1 MRKSLDKVFCKT
13 RRISKWIMFCSSM
26 VLGISGCS
34 SQNTEVK
41 QNVELSMQQ
50 TQEEYE
56 SVSYEQENENR
67 IYESNM
73 LESTRMAEEDLR
85 VEVTS
90 HTEAVT
96 YDLTTMGS
104 EMVYAMVY
112 QFMMNPQDYIG
123 ETIKM
128 QGTYYSVWYEAT
140 QKYYHYCI
148 IQDAL
153 ACCAQGMEFVWEDGS
168 HSYPEE
174 YPENETEVLITGE
187 FETYQEEG
195 DTSLYCRLKNAS
207 MEIVSDS

>member
-1 MRKSLDKVFCKT
+1 
-13 RRISKWIMFCSSM
+13 MFCGSM
-26 VLGISGCS
+26 MLGVTGCS
-34 SQNTEVK
+34 SQTTESE
-41 QNVELSMQQ
+41 QNVESSMQQ
-50 TQEEYE
+50 TQEAYE
-56 SVSYEQENENR
+56 TASYEQENETR

-73 LESTRMAEEDLR
+73 LEPTRMTEDLTDDNLA

-90 HTEAVT
+90 RTEEVA
-96 YDLTTMGS
+96 YDLTAMGS

-128 QGTYYSVWYEAT
+128 QGTYYSVWYEPT

-153 ACCAQGMEFVWEDGS
+153 ACCSQGMEFIWEDGS
-168 HSYPEE
+168 HSYPDE
-174 YPENETEVLITGE
+174 YPENETEVVVTGV

-207 MEIVSDS
+207 MEIVSES

>member
-1 MRKSLDKVFCKT
+1 MRVLFDKMLYKK
-13 RRISKWIMFCSSM
+13 KWITKCILICFGAMCGLWSCGTSSEE
-26 VLGISGCS
+26 I
-34 SQNTEVK
+34 
-41 QNVELSMQQ
+41 Q
-50 TQEEYE
+50 TQMSEE
-56 SVSYEQENENR
+56 SVIQKDTIENNEIKNNK
-67 IYESNM
+67 IKTINQ
-73 LESTRMAEEDLR
+73 TK
-85 VEVTS
+85 
-90 HTEAVT
+90 EAT
-96 YDLTTMGS
+96 YDLTAMGS

-128 QGTYYSVWYEAT
+128 QGTYYSVWYEPT

-153 ACCAQGMEFVWEDGS
+153 ACCAQGMEFIWEDGS
-168 HSYPEE
+168 HSYPDE
-174 YPENETEVLITGE
+174 YPENETEVVVTGV

>member
-1 MRKSLDKVFCKT
+1 MCVLWGCGTSSEEIQLQEEIN
-13 RRISKWIMFCSSM
+13 ISADNQKEAADVNDFNI
-26 VLGISGCS
+26 I
-34 SQNTEVK
+34 E
-41 QNVELSMQQ
+41 Q
-50 TQEEYE
+50 TQMSEE
-56 SVSYEQENENR
+56 SVIQNDTIENNKIKNNKIETINQ
-67 IYESNM
+67 
-73 LESTRMAEEDLR
+73 AK
-85 VEVTS
+85 EV
-90 HTEAVT
+90 A
-96 YDLTTMGS
+96 YDLTAMGS

-128 QGTYYSVWYEAT
+128 QGTYYSVWYEPT

-153 ACCAQGMEFVWEDGS
+153 ACCAQGMEFIWEDGS
-168 HSYPEE
+168 HSYPDE
-174 YPENETEVLITGE
+174 YPENETEVVVTGE

>member
-1 MRKSLDKVFCKT
+1 VRVVLDKMLYKK
-13 RRISKWIMFCSSM
+13 KWITKCILLCFCAMCVLWGCGTSSEE
-26 VLGISGCS
+26 I
-34 SQNTEVK
+34 
-41 QNVELSMQQ
+41 Q
-50 TQEEYE
+50 TQMSEE
-56 SVSYEQENENR
+56 SVIQNDTIENNEIKNNK
-67 IYESNM
+67 IKNNKIKNNKIETINQ
-73 LESTRMAEEDLR
+73 TK
-85 VEVTS
+85 EV
-90 HTEAVT
+90 A

-128 QGTYYSVWYEAT
+128 QGTYYSVWYEQT